1 MKREDGLS
9 IIALIIII
17 VILIIIAGVAVNKLF
32 GDDGVVNQLSEADN
46 EYNKTEIVEKLNL
59 IVKEKYVFDYKY
71 AQENNKK
78 IEEIYTDE
86 IVLNYLVD
94 SGYIEQ
100 LKDINDN
107 LVEDQYFINPD
118 SLNSDLATNA
128 IKENGSNGNGTKIY
142 KVKKI
147 DEKYMIY
154 FVDKYG
160 NEEEL
165 GELNLKPEV

>member
-1 MKREDGLS
+1 MKKEEGLS

-17 VILIIIAGVAVNKLF
+17 VILLIIAFITANIIF
-32 GDDGVVNQLSEADN
+32 GKNGVVDQIKEVDD

-59 IVKEKYVFDYKY
+59 IIKEKYVLDSKY
-71 AQENNKK
+71 ALENNKD
-78 IEEIYTDE
+78 IEEVCNAET
-86 IVLNYLVD
+86 LFTYLLD
-94 SGYIEQ
+94 NGYIEE

-107 LVEDQYFINPD
+107 VVVDQYYINPD
-118 SLNSDLATNA
+118 SLNSDIATNA
-128 IKENGSNGNGTKIY
+128 INENGSNSNGTKVY

-147 DEKYMIY
+147 DDKYMIY

-165 GELNLKPEV
+165 GELVLNPEI